1 MYLPIINTCE
11 AEACSYNS
19 GRTCHAGAITVGDTT
34 RPHCDTF
41 VSTGTRGGVAT
52 EKGHVGAC
60 KVAGCRHNRDLEC
73 QAEGINV
80 GYVEN
85 QIDCLTYSPR

>member
-34 RPHCDTF
+34 HPHCDTF
-41 VSTGTRGGVAT
+41 VSAGAKGGVAT
-52 EKGHVGAC
+52 ETGHVGAC

-73 QAEGINV
+73 HAEGNNV

-85 QIDCLTYSPR
+85 TVDCLTYAPR